1 MYSVSNAGIPFCPT
15 SPLLSYHGV
24 LKGIPILSLVERKH
38 FPRAR
43 KNVPMT
49 ETHGL
54 LYSLALFKQRY
65 TRGTSWTQ
73 IVLNF
78 GIITANAKLFED
90 FFRIHLGMTLP
101 VVIALSVP
109 CYVIVCY
116 LIGHYD
122 EKSGF
127 WQTENNLSYRFTPY
141 SEEMRSDIRAIR
153 EMIEKSS

>member
-1 MYSVSNAGIPFCPT
+1 
-15 SPLLSYHGV
+15 
-24 LKGIPILSLVERKH
+24 
-38 FPRAR
+38 
-43 KNVPMT
+43 MT

-101 VVIALSVP
+101 VVIALAVP

-141 SEEMRSDIRAIR
+141 SEEMRNDIRAIR
-153 EMIEKSS
+153 RVMEKNS